1 MARIKA
7 RSQRVTGTRGSGWT
21 ERAASRSFRTPVE
34 AEPRLSRAELMFG
47 RERLAR
53 RNELREQ
60 PRSHGF
66 KNAQPLEESV
76 KKYLG
81 KIRLALP
88 VLNELNDLGGPQSK
102 LQRQMNRAVE
112 TAKRMGLL

>member
-1 MARIKA
+1 M
-7 RSQRVTGTRGSGWT
+7 
-21 ERAASRSFRTPVE
+21 
-34 AEPRLSRAELMFG
+34 
-47 RERLAR
+47 
-53 RNELREQ
+53 
-60 PRSHGF
+60 
-66 KNAQPLEESV
+66 